1 MMQLF
6 DVAIVGAGPAGSS
19 AAISLARRGY
29 AVALIDKEQFPRD
42 KLCGDFVNPAIWPIY
57 RDLGVNNEILARN
70 HEKISAIRVTSFSGE
85 EAILPISKQIHDASF
100 GLSIHRRD
108 LDYVLFQAALRDGV
122 IVLQK
127 RWIKKLSKEPEGW
140 HIHAQHESV
149 NETFRSKI
157 LIGADGRNSWVAHH
171 TGLHRNTLS
180 GGKAVG
186 LQFRLKNFHKIPGRV
201 EIHVFPGGYAGL
213 VQLGDGTANL
223 CLSVTRDHLPR
234 GRLAD
239 LPAELGLSEN
249 PFLRELLRNAEFS
262 QEARSTFPVYF
273 PPRRAYDERILLIGD
288 AAQVIEPVTGEGVYF
303 ATVSGLI
310 AAQTVDKCFQR
321 GDFSAA
327 QLSACERSFTRTVW
341 RRRKLNR
348 VIQYLIYRPALLRSL
363 IRFSAKR
370 REPLVSIVNAICLPD
385 RVRSLTALAG
395 VKPAHG

>member
-1 MMQLF
+1 MQLF

-19 AAISLARRGY
+19 AAIALARRGY

-57 RDLGVNNEILARN
+57 RHLDVDKKILAKN
-70 HEKISAIRVTSFSGE
+70 HEKISAIRVTSFLGE
-85 EAILPISKQIHDASF
+85 EAIVPISKQIHEASF
-100 GLSIHRRD
+100 GLSIDRRD
-108 LDYVLFQAALRDGV
+108 LDYVLLQAALGSGV
-122 IVLQK
+122 TVLQR

-140 HIHAQHESV
+140 RIHAEHESV
-149 NETFRSKI
+149 NEAFRSKI

-171 TGLHRNTLS
+171 TGLNRNTSS
-180 GGKAVG
+180 GAKAVG
-186 LQFRLKNFHKIPGRV
+186 LQFRLKNFYKITGRV

-213 VQLGDGTANL
+213 VELGDGTANL

-234 GRLAD
+234 RRAGD
-239 LPAELGLSEN
+239 LPAKLGLLEN

-273 PPRRAYDERILLIGD
+273 PPRRSYDERVLLVGD

-310 AAQTVDKCFQR
+310 AAQTVDRCFQR

-327 QLSACERSFTRTVW
+327 RLSASERSFTRTVW

-348 VIQYLIYRPALLRSL
+348 FIQYLIYRPALVRSL
-363 IRFSAKR
+363 IRFSSKH
-370 REPLVSIVNAICLPD
+370 REPLTSVVNTVCLPD
-385 RVRSLTALAG
+385 RVEFLTA
-395 VKPAHG
+395 